1 MFPVSGSKISE
12 HGGGLSRMDIPTMN
26 VPNVP
31 KTKIEVASRNLGTIR
46 NRDVQKYTT
55 SDRLAKMMPSMN
67 ISEA

>member
-1 MFPVSGSKISE
+1 
-12 HGGGLSRMDIPTMN
+12 MDIATMN

-31 KTKIEVASRNLGTIR
+31 KTKIEVASRSLCTIR

-67 ISEA
+67 ISKD